1 MNGAGYLIAVTGP
14 ALQSRQIQLVLVDS
28 EFAREVGIVVSS
40 YLLEGGQRLQGEIRI
55 SGSKNAALPVLAAT
69 ALLEGSYR
77 IENVPL
83 IDDIR
88 TLLDILRSL
97 GAKVEFLPEGTVL
110 IDSSTINNCTAISE
124 QVGKLRGSYYLLGA
138 LLGRFGEVQLRLP
151 GGCNFGSRPIDLHLK
166 GLRQLGAEI
175 VEEECIVSC
184 RCNRLTG
191 GNIFLDIVSVGATV
205 NMMLAATRAKGT
217 TTIYNAA
224 REPHIVD
231 LANFLNAMG
240 ASIQGAGTD
249 VIRIRG
255 RAVLRPAGSYAI
267 IPDQIEA
274 GTYLA
279 MAALT
284 AGDITLRNV
293 IPSHLDALIAKLRE
307 MGVSFEIGEEEVR
320 ALRAPDTILTATNFV
335 TAPYPGFPTDLQ
347 PQMTVLLT
355 QAAGIGKVTENVWN
369 NRFQYIPDLKQ
380 LGARIVA
387 QGRSA
392 FVTGP
397 VQLTGSGVAAH
408 DLRAGASMV
417 MAGLVSSGTTEISH
431 IELIER
437 GYENFVAKM
446 LQLGA
451 TIIRREEPLTDVT
464 EIDFVS

>member
-1 MNGAGYLIAVTGP
+1 M
-14 ALQSRQIQLVLVDS
+14 
-28 EFAREVGIVVSS
+28 SS
-40 YLLEGGQRLQGEIRI
+40 YLLEGGQRLEGEIKI

-69 ALLEGSYR
+69 ALLEGCYR

-88 TLLDILRSL
+88 TLLEILRSL
-97 GAKVEFLPEGTVL
+97 GAEVEFLPEGTVL
-110 IDSSTINNCTAISE
+110 IDSSTINNCIAVSE
-124 QVGKLRGSYYLLGA
+124 RVGKLRGSYYLLGA

-151 GGCNFGSRPIDLHLK
+151 GGCDFGKRPIDLHLK

-175 VEEECIVSC
+175 VEEDCIVSC
-184 RCNRLTG
+184 RCCELTG

-205 NMMLAATRAKGT
+205 NIMLAAARAKGM

-240 ASIQGAGTD
+240 ARIQGAGTD
-249 VIRIRG
+249 IIRIRG
-255 RAVLRPAGSYAI
+255 RAAFRPTGSYSI

-284 AGDITLRNV
+284 AGDISLRNV

-307 MGVSFEIGEEEVR
+307 MGVDFEIGEEEVR
-320 ALRAPDTILTATNFV
+320 AMRAPHTALTATNFV

-347 PQMTVLLT
+347 PQMMVLLT
-355 QAAGIGKVTENVWN
+355 QAAGVGKVTENVWN
-369 NRFQYIPDLKQ
+369 NRFQYIPGLKQ
-380 LGARIVA
+380 LGARIVT

-397 VQLTGSGVAAH
+397 VQFTGSRVAAY
-408 DLRAGASMV
+408 DLRAGAAMV
-417 MAGLVSSGTTEISH
+417 MAGLVSSGTTEIAN

-451 TIIRREEPLTDVT
+451 KIVKREEPITDIT